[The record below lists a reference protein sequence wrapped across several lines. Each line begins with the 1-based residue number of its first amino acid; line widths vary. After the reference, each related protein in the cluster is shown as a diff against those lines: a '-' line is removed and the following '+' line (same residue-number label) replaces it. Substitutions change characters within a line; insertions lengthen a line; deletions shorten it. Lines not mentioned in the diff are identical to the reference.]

1 VRWPRFRQR
10 RFGASAQHRPAPRGK
25 KRIREERFRAGE
37 ARAEDARASFS
48 PFALGDASR
57 ARSST
62 REPASRRGELV
73 DPPRGSGSSAY
84 LKSTV
89 RGLAL
94 LGATP
99 ANLFPAT
106 FHEPFACR
114 RHPCETRAIGRRET
128 ASDGL
133 NLPTFARTA
142 KTRAPKCVPARGRSG
157 ARGTHE
163 STSVRGLFPNSR
175 EKTRGLVSIKMVLN
189 RHASTVREPRIVLL
203 GFADPRS
210 PSTHASSVMRARFG
224 CWRVAERRRATRSA
238 SWWPSCARRPALRR
252 ALRAVAPP
260 VSPSRA
266 RCRVVG

>member
-1 VRWPRFRQR
+1 MRWPRFRQR

-25 KRIREERFRAGE
+25 KRIREARVRAGE

-57 ARSST
+57 ARSPT
-62 REPASRRGELV
+62 REPTSRRGERV
-73 DPPRGSGSSAY
+73 DPPRGSGSAAY

-89 RGLAL
+89 RRLAL

-114 RHPCETRAIGRRET
+114 RRPRETRAIGRRET
-128 ASDGL
+128 TTDGT

-142 KTRAPKCVPARGRSG
+142 ETRAPKCVPARGRSG

-175 EKTRGLVSIKMVLN
+175 EKTRGLVSK
-189 RHASTVREPRIVLL
+189 
-203 GFADPRS
+203 
-210 PSTHASSVMRARFG
+210 RF
-224 CWRVAERRRATRSA
+224 
-238 SWWPSCARRPALRR
+238 
-252 ALRAVAPP
+252 
-260 VSPSRA
+260 
-266 RCRVVG
+266 